1 MAKLDAAKRRKLPAK
16 DFALGKG
23 RYPIN
28 DPGHAKS
35 ALARI
40 SEYGSPS
47 EKKEVE
53 EKVRKKY
60 PGMTIKGASSPSQ
73 KKAKAKKAHKDKLH
87 KR

>member
-16 DFALGKG
+16 DFALVG
-23 RYPIN
+23 RRFPIM
-28 DPGHAKS
+28 DKGHAKA

-53 EKVRKKY
+53 AKVRKKY

-73 KKAKAKKAHKDKLH
+73 KRAKAKKAHKGRLH